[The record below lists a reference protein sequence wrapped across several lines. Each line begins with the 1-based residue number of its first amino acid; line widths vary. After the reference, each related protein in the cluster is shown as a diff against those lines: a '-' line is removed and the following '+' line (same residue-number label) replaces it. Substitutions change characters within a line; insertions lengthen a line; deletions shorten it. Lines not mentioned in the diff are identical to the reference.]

1 MIGVALH
8 LAKGLGADAKE
19 ISEHWIEIAKNHGAK
34 E

>member
-8 LAKGLGADAKE
+8 LARGLGANTKE
-19 ISEHWIEIAKNHGAK
+19 IAEHWIETAKSHGAI